1 MEIKINV
8 YENDMK
14 TVKKEVSAE
23 VVEIPFGIIRK
34 FMALF
39 DVENLE
45 YTVAILN
52 VVSKSWKEVQLLLD
66 RIFPDMSEDDWD
78 GVNTKELIQVVMT
91 VLKFAFGEIL
101 NIPVDPKN

>member
-14 TVKKEVSAE
+14 TVKKEVAAE

-39 DVENLE
+39 DLENLE
-45 YTVAILN
+45 DTGAVLN
-52 VVSKSWKEVQLLLD
+52 VVSRSWKEVQALLD
-66 RIFPDMSEDDWD
+66 RIFPDMTEDDWN
-78 GVNTKELIQVVMT
+78 GVSTKELVKVVIE

-101 NIPVDPKN
+101 NIPVDEKN

>member
-1 MEIKINV
+1 MKIKINV

-14 TVKKEVSAE
+14 TVKKEVRAE

-45 YTVAILN
+45 DTGAILN

-66 RIFPDMSEDDWD
+66 RIFPDMTEDDWD

-101 NIPVDPKN
+101 NVPVDPKN

>member
-14 TVKKEVSAE
+14 TVKKEVAAE

-39 DVENLE
+39 DLENLE
-45 YTVAILN
+45 DTGAVLN
-52 VVSKSWKEVQLLLD
+52 VISRSWKEVQALLD
-66 RIFPDMSEDDWD
+66 RIFPDMTEDDWD
-78 GVNTKELIQVVMT
+78 GVSTKELVKVVIE

-101 NIPVDPKN
+101 NIPVDEKN

>member
-14 TVKKEVSAE
+14 TVKKEVAAE

-39 DVENLE
+39 DLENLE
-45 YTVAILN
+45 DTGAVLN
-52 VVSKSWKEVQLLLD
+52 VISRSWKEVQTLLD
-66 RIFPDMSEDDWD
+66 RIFPNMTEDDWD
-78 GVNTKELIQVVMT
+78 GVSTKELVKVVIE

-101 NIPVDPKN
+101 NIPVDEKN